1 MSSQASTP
9 SSPSSITEEISTRTM
24 SDVVKDF
31 NTEELIDYL
40 GRKDLKLKET
50 HFKILRK
57 EEITGLAFLKLTKE
71 DFRSIGFALGPAT
84 VLAEIIEQF
93 TPVFEEIND
102 DDKAFEHCMEDIIL
116 KLSNV
121 ETMTD
126 ANEAT
131 RCEFISSILHAS
143 IAIAKKLTS
152 QDIFIVLQKDIS
164 GKPRN
169 IKIGYAQSLAQLE
182 SAFQTNKKKRTADQ
196 AFGNDYFDYIYGI
209 VTTSTEWH
217 FIIYTPDGIYCTS
230 GSEYQINL
238 TKSSIKDSPELLRS
252 NVKRVIG
259 IIVGLLKDRVSVD
272 SSPDMISVMKS
283 YATWEAKHSN
293 RFIYQPRPTGE
304 AISVQAGKA
313 TIFHFRQSL
322 PK

>member
-1 MSSQASTP
+1 MSSQAS
-9 SSPSSITEEISTRTM
+9 SPASPASITEEISTKTM

-31 NTEELIDYL
+31 DTEELIEYL
-40 GRKDLKLKET
+40 KKKDLKLKEP

-57 EEITGLAFLKLTKE
+57 EEIAGLDFLKLTEEKLE
-71 DFRSIGFALGPAT
+71 RYGMKGGPAT
-84 VLAEIIEQF
+84 RLIAILTLFFSV
-93 TPVFEEIND
+93 VFEEISD
-102 DDKAFEHCMEDIIL
+102 DDKAFKHCMEDIIL

-131 RCEFISSILHAS
+131 RCEFISAILHAS

-152 QDIFIVLQKDIS
+152 QDIFIVLQKDVSGEDATGRVDYAIKS
-164 GKPRN
+164 LEDLLCITEGKPRN
-169 IKIGYAQSLAQLE
+169 IKIGYAQNLAQLE

-209 VTTSTEWH
+209 VTTGTEWH
-217 FIIYTPDGIYCTS
+217 FIIYTPDGIYSTS

-238 TKSSIKDSPELLRS
+238 TKSAVKDNPELLRS

-272 SSPDMISVMKS
+272 SSPTSKRARIEKII
-283 YATWEAKHSN
+283 K
-293 RFIYQPRPTGE
+293 
-304 AISVQAGKA
+304 K
-313 TIFHFRQSL
+313 
-322 PK
+322 

>member
-1 MSSQASTP
+1 MSSQAS
-9 SSPSSITEEISTRTM
+9 SPASPASITEEISTRTM

-40 GRKDLKLKET
+40 GRKDLKLKES

-57 EEITGLAFLKLTKE
+57 EEITGRSFLKLTEEKLE
-71 DFRSIGFALGPAT
+71 RYGMKGGPAT
-84 VLAEIIEQF
+84 VLVEFIESLGQKLRNYSSLKTLDDLKEMLRRNKVNGEDITNIKQF
-93 TPVFEEIND
+93 TPVYEEISD
-102 DDKAFEHCMEDIIL
+102 EDKAFDHCMEDIIL

-131 RCEFISSILHAS
+131 L
-143 IAIAKKLTS
+143 
-152 QDIFIVLQKDIS
+152 LQKDIS
-164 GKPRN
+164 GEDATGRVDYAIKSLEELLCITEGKPRN
-169 IKIGYAQSLAQLE
+169 IKIGYAQNLAQLE

-196 AFGNDYFDYIYGI
+196 AFKEDYFDYLYGI
-209 VTTSTEWH
+209 VTTGTEWH

-238 TKSSIKDSPELLRS
+238 TKSAIKENPELLRS

-272 SSPDMISVMKS
+272 SSPASKRARIK
-283 YATWEAKHSN
+283 K
-293 RFIYQPRPTGE
+293 I
-304 AISVQAGKA
+304 IK
-313 TIFHFRQSL
+313 
-322 PK
+322 K

>member
-1 MSSQASTP
+1 MPSQAS
-9 SSPSSITEEISTRTM
+9 SPASPASITEEISTRTM

-31 NTEELIDYL
+31 DTEELIEYL
-40 GRKDLKLKET
+40 KKKDLKLNET

-57 EEITGLAFLKLTKE
+57 EEIAGSDFLNTTKE
-71 DFRSIGFALGPAT
+71 EFQSYGMKAGPAKR
-84 VLAEIIEQF
+84 LAEFIESLGQKLRNYSSYKTLDDLKEMLRKNKVNGEDITSIKQF
-93 TPVFEEIND
+93 APVFEEINE
-102 DDKAFEHCMEDIIL
+102 DDKVFSHCIDDIIL
-116 KLSNV
+116 KLSNL
-121 ETMTD
+121 ETMID

-131 RCEFISSILHAS
+131 RCEFISAILHAS
-143 IAIAKKLTS
+143 IAIAKNLTS

-169 IKIGYAQSLAQLE
+169 IKIGYAQNLAQLE

-209 VTTSTEWH
+209 VTAGTEWH
-217 FIIYTPDGIYCTS
+217 FIIYTPDGIFCTS

-238 TKSSIKDSPELLRS
+238 TKSAIKENPDLLRS

-272 SSPDMISVMKS
+272 SSP
-283 YATWEAKHSN
+283 T
-293 RFIYQPRPTGE
+293 
-304 AISVQAGKA
+304 
-313 TIFHFRQSL
+313 
-322 PK
+322 

>member
-1 MSSQASTP
+1 
-9 SSPSSITEEISTRTM
+9 M

-84 VLAEIIEQF
+84 VLAEIIEVNGEDIINIKQF

-164 GKPRN
+164 GEDATGRVDYA
-169 IKIGYAQSLAQLE
+169 IKVW
-182 SAFQTNKKKRTADQ
+182 K
-196 AFGNDYFDYIYGI
+196 
-209 VTTSTEWH
+209 TS
-217 FIIYTPDGIYCTS
+217 
-230 GSEYQINL
+230 
-238 TKSSIKDSPELLRS
+238 
-252 NVKRVIG
+252 
-259 IIVGLLKDRVSVD
+259 SV
-272 SSPDMISVMKS
+272 
-283 YATWEAKHSN
+283 
-293 RFIYQPRPTGE
+293 
-304 AISVQAGKA
+304 
-313 TIFHFRQSL
+313 L
-322 PK
+322 PKGSHAILRLVMLRNLHVIVSQ